1 MYILNYL
8 ELEKY
13 DPTGM
18 FKTYDNWPEIAQKSY
33 DEKYEKFPFIETDHI
48 VLCGM
53 GGSGS
58 VCDVISAILSKTSIH
73 VSVVKGYLLPKTV
86 NSKSLVISISVS
98 GDTIETLTTLDSA
111 NKLGCQ
117 IISLS
122 SGGKI
127 YQFCKNNNIQHIML
141 KKYHS
146 PRASFTSFLYG
157 TLKILDSILPIE
169 INDIN
174 ESINQLKIRSKQ
186 ICSSNLTDTNI
197 SLKLAEWISDIPL
210 IYYPWGLESAA
221 VRFKNSLNENTKCV
235 AVVEDVI
242 EACHNNI
249 VSFERFPKNK
259 VVLLE
264 GTDDY
269 IKTKERWNI
278 VKQYFQINNI
288 EFMEIQSINGSILS
302 KLVDLI
308 YVLDYSTIFSAVLS
322 KIDPTPVEPINFIK
336 AGI

>member
-1 MYILNYL
+1 MNYL

-18 FKTYDNWPEIAQKSY
+18 FKTYDNWPDIAQKSY
-33 DEKYEKFPFIETDHI
+33 NEKYEKIPFSETDHI

-98 GDTIETLTTLDSA
+98 GDTIETLTTLNSA

-117 IISLS
+117 LISLS

-141 KKYHS
+141 EKYHS

-169 INDIN
+169 VNDVN

-197 SLKLAEWISDIPL
+197 SLKLAEWISDFPL

-278 VKQYFQINNI
+278 IKQYFQINNI

>member
-33 DEKYEKFPFIETDHI
+33 DNKYEKVPSIETDHI

-127 YQFCKNNNIQHIML
+127 YQFCKNNNIQHITL

-269 IKTKERWNI
+269 IKTKERWKI